1 MTTAIAAASLLPC
14 RRLPPPPPAL
24 ALPDA
29 ATASST
35 VPRHVGQESWESS
48 HVSTQRTWKPW
59 AHRGSTRTL
68 SPSAN
73 SPRQMAQTSAATAGA
88 PSAPYTSTGML
99 RSARRLS
106 PPPPPAP
113 PAASRSDAARRAQR
127 MRQRASEL
135 RPSAKRRAKSS
146 AARMMTML
154 VSKLP
159 SLVPPG
165 PGLLLLSACCAASS
179 AIPGAGD
186 SGGPMTRA
194 PPSSL
199 LFTSRLVHQSTTT
212 GRGASAINHAPPVQV
227 TQLLDGKKGRR
238 RCRCIN
244 HDGCHEQREHSFHF
258 STCSI
263 CLGLEN

>member
-1 MTTAIAAASLLPC
+1 MTTAIAPAPSLLPC
-14 RRLPPPPPAL
+14 RRPPPPPPAL

-29 ATASST
+29 AAASST
-35 VPRHVGQESWESS
+35 VPR

-59 AHRGSTRTL
+59 AQRGSTRTL

-106 PPPPPAP
+106 PPPPA
-113 PAASRSDAARRAQR
+113 AASRSEAARRAQR

-159 SLVPPG
+159 SLVLPG
-165 PGLLLLSACCAASS
+165 PGLLLLSACCAASA

-186 SGGPMTRA
+186 SGGPMYQLIERPWTPMDATARS
-194 PPSSL
+194 PRPMDERWIPFLSL
-199 LFTSRLVHQSTTT
+199 HLP
-212 GRGASAINHAPPVQV
+212 AS
-227 TQLLDGKKGRR
+227 
-238 RCRCIN
+238 
-244 HDGCHEQREHSFHF
+244 
-258 STCSI
+258 
-263 CLGLEN
+263 